1 MTNKKLEKAEELKST
16 IEKYKDY
23 LKYIKLYENQH
34 FQYPI
39 RISLV
44 KDLQG
49 LIGKLNEID
58 LWNKQLKKDILNAM
72 KIYFIQ
78 QLQKA
83 EEEFNKL

>member
-1 MTNKKLEKAEELKST
+1 MTDEKLGKAEELKST
-16 IEKYKDY
+16 IEEYKDY
-23 LKYIKLYENQH
+23 LKYIKLYEHQH

-49 LIGKLNEID
+49 LVGKLNEID